1 MTKRSSTWDNALS
14 GFRHLITA
22 QGEVGYAYN
31 RLQEMFFH
39 VFNLAVSLER
49 PDRIVIYYNYALEL
63 WHVVQNDA
71 QQRDLALA
79 SLEHLP
85 TTLNI
90 KGGIERLRWAKKK
103 TDDLALYRNLI
114 IHTLVTLRY
123 PYPYPLPKGGK
134 FPEPI
139 PAIEGASTKPINKRR
154 LRLIKSPA
162 FWKALRNDFLN
173 LSDYV
178 DFVTRHIG
186 WLECER
192 KNGAPIPG
200 ARRSWPRKPRL
211 PSVRRKGLIEYSA
224 KAPISPPKRHK
235 RRKPSGKLPHG

>member
-14 GFRHLITA
+14 GARHLIIA
-22 QGEVGYAYN
+22 QGEIGYAYN

-39 VFNLAVSLER
+39 VFSLALSLER
-49 PDRIVIYYNYALEL
+49 PDRIVTFYPYALEL

-79 SLEHLP
+79 SLEYLP
-85 TTLNI
+85 TILKL

-103 TDDLALYRNLI
+103 TDDLAIYRNLI
-114 IHTLVTLRY
+114 IHTPVTLH
-123 PYPYPLPKGGK
+123 YPYPLPEGGK
-134 FPEPI
+134 LPEPI
-139 PAIEGASTKPINKRR
+139 PAIGGASTKPINRRR
-154 LRLIKSPA
+154 LRLIKSPK

-178 DFVTRHIG
+178 DFVTRQIG
-186 WLECER
+186 WLEYER

-211 PSVRRKGLIEYSA
+211 PSVRRKGLIERSA
-224 KAPISPPKRHK
+224 TIPTSPPKRRK
-235 RRKPSGKLPHG
+235 RRKPSQKPPRG